1 MPPASSELAGVSLV
15 EEGSTDMIPGVDSPA
30 VVEVVSEPTGVDMG
44 GPQAD
49 PPQVNAF
56 LMMLS
61 LIWHWMMV
69 SKHMN

>member
-1 MPPASSELAGVSLV
+1 MSLV

-30 VVEVVSEPTGVDMG
+30 IVDVVSEPTVMDMG

-49 PPQVNAF
+49 PLKLTLC

-61 LIWHWMMV
+61 LIWHWMIV
-69 SKHMN
+69 SKHLN